1 MVVIVL
7 DKLCFIFGRHP
18 ITCPFSPVK
27 IEHCS
32 QQQDEVNPNPDAIG
46 DIGTD
51 AAVLARAIRSLPS
64 NSDVLVAYI
73 RNLVRFSGANQT
85 IWIVHSVPIY
95 LGNQW
100 TFGPSYGYVSFG
112 TYGSR
117 SYGYLQ
123 RHINVSRTPYFLPGA
138 LQMSHS
144 RLLPRYIV
152 CFANVRIP
160 CGFQVAILMDVIPRT
175 RR

>member
-51 AAVLARAIRSLPS
+51 AAVLARAICSLPS

-73 RNLVRFSGANQT
+73 HNLVNFSGANQMM
-85 IWIVHSVPIY
+85 WIVHSVPIY
-95 LGNQW
+95 LGNQC
-100 TFGPSYGYVSFG
+100 TFRPSYGYLSFG
-112 TYGSR
+112 TYSST
-117 SYGYLQ
+117 SY
-123 RHINVSRTPYFLPGA
+123 
-138 LQMSHS
+138 
-144 RLLPRYIV
+144 RY
-152 CFANVRIP
+152 
-160 CGFQVAILMDVIPRT
+160 
-175 RR
+175 

>member
-1 MVVIVL
+1 MQVQCSFLWQRERIEGGRGMVVIVL

-27 IEHCS
+27 IECCS
-32 QQQDEVNPNPDAIG
+32 RQQDEADPNPDAIG

-51 AAVLARAIRSLPS
+51 AAVLARAICSLPS

-73 RNLVRFSGANQT
+73 CNLVNFSGVNQT
-85 IWIVHSVPIY
+85 MWIIHSVPIY

-100 TFGPSYGYVSFG
+100 MFRPSYGYVSFG

-123 RHINVSRTPYFLPGA
+123 RHINVSHTPHFLPGA

-144 RLLPRYIV
+144 RLLP
-152 CFANVRIP
+152 
-160 CGFQVAILMDVIPRT
+160 
-175 RR
+175 